1 MPVYKDEA
9 RGTWYT
15 RFYYTD
21 WQGKRIE
28 TTRRGFAKKGDA
40 KKFEDEFKR
49 TAGRSPEMTL
59 KSLCDIYLADL
70 KARRKPT
77 TVYSETRMIERY
89 ILPYLGDLPVNKITV
104 ATVRE
109 WQNTIL
115 SLKSMFTGKPLS
127 SHTHRNI
134 SVCLSSLLNFA
145 VRFHGLPSNPCIV
158 ARSIGKTR
166 AHVEFWEQ
174 DEFERF
180 LAAVDDEDDK
190 LFFSVLL
197 FSGMRVGEFLALA
210 PEDFDYESNRI
221 HINKTYNWKLK
232 YISSPKT
239 ETSTRTIAMPKK
251 IMDAIRRFIAKYY
264 EPPERAFMATSQKML
279 LTRLA
284 KYAAIAGVKRIRLHD
299 LRHSHASFLIHNNVP
314 ITAISQRL
322 GHKNPKITLE
332 VYSHVY
338 ETADTHIAEILESVT
353 AF

>member
-1 MPVYKDEA
+1 MPAYKDEK
-9 RGTWYT
+9 RGTWYA

-21 WQGKRIE
+21 WTGKRIE
-28 TTRRGFAKKGDA
+28 TTKRGFDTKKAAKEYEA
-40 KKFEDEFKR
+40 EAKR
-49 TAGRSPEMTL
+49 TAGQSPEMTL

-89 ILPYLGDLPVNKITV
+89 ILPHLGDMPLNKITV
-104 ATVRE
+104 TTIRE

-115 SLKSMFTGKPLS
+115 SMKSMFTGKPLS

-134 SVCLSSLLNFA
+134 SVCLSSVLNFG

-166 AHVEFWEQ
+166 VHIDFWEQ
-174 DEFERF
+174 EEFKRF

-190 LFFSVLL
+190 LFFSILL
-197 FSGMRVGEFLALA
+197 ASGMRVGEFLALA
-210 PEDFDYESNRI
+210 PEDFDFDAGKIS
-221 HINKTYNWKLK
+221 INKTYNWKLK

-239 ETSTRTIAMPKK
+239 ETSTRTIAMPKS
-251 IMDAIRRFIAKYY
+251 IMDGIRHFLTKYY
-264 EPPERAFMATSQKML
+264 EPPERAFMSTSQRML
-279 LTRLA
+279 TDRLA
-284 KYAAIAGVKRIRLHD
+284 KYAARAGVKKIRLHD
-299 LRHSHASFLIHNNVP
+299 LRHSHASFLIHHNVP